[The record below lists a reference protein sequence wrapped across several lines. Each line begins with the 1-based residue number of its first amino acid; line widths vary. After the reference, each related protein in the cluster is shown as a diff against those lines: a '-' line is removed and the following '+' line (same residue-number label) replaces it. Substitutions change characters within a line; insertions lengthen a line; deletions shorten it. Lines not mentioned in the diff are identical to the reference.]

1 MAIAQLATGR
11 VEATERP
18 KPEPKAQNERVEKKS
33 STMFEESD
41 FGGLVIMLSDLTT
54 QLARINETA
63 KKTVIGINKTIK
75 SLRDL
80 GKTIVKDFRG
90 LNSEIAASRVNLSGL
105 ALGGDTII
113 EGAPMPVAP
122 VTPEIKAGTPTT
134 APGSATDITKTITDV
149 VTSMLGGA
157 KAISALGGFLSQM
170 GASALGSLAT
180 FFASSLGGAFLAAA
194 GGSMLALATAIFG
207 SAGIADKL
215 YSYFG
220 LDKKLK
226 ELYES
231 EQYKQ
236 EVTQPTEQA
245 AAAMAAKSG
254 PQREQRQNSIT
265 EFLTSKGLGPA
276 PKGSEIQ
283 QPGGKGSDLIRIIK
297 PGHPDEGKTFNF
309 KTGEEV
315 SGAQKPAGGGAP
327 STPAAPGA
335 STAPT
340 SPPTAPTA
348 AGKNWDQ
355 YLKENN
361 NDPVLANEQRDID
374 RKIAGNKAVTPPQTS
389 GAPEGAPAATP
400 SSVDP
405 EIAAKAAQY
414 KEMGRKGIALPPE
427 IAADPL
433 HGKLAI
439 TAHQEGMAERNS
451 GGGTAKPAAPPGAP
465 RRRIRD
471 AIPMPGEG
479 DGARPFGSSEQQT
492 NEALSY
498 NPVTGEKL
506 KGTGTSALRARARGQ
521 VLGQATREDKAG
533 FAKISTGAGGEDY
546 SEANK
551 TYYIDRDIGGQKTQ
565 VPIYYNPLTDKQYS
579 PEAGIKAAERTRPE
593 LLRGRMEQF
602 DRQQDVDALRRG
614 EEMRM
619 SGSVRPLEPVV
630 MNNSSTTNVGSSS
643 GGETNNVSG
652 QNLPMEV
659 SNPALQPFIARQNV
673 HYQ

>member
-11 VEATERP
+11 VETTERP
-18 KPEPKAQNERVEKKS
+18 KPESKVQNERVTKTS

-41 FGGLVIMLSDLTT
+41 FDGLVIMLSDLTT
-54 QLARINETA
+54 QLSRINETA

-105 ALGGDTII
+105 ALGGDTIV

-122 VTPEIKAGTPTT
+122 ITPEIKAGTPTS
-134 APGSATDITKTITDV
+134 ASGSTTDITKTITDV
-149 VTSMLGGA
+149 VTTMLGGA
-157 KAISALGGFLSQM
+157 AALSALGSFVSSM
-170 GASALGSLAT
+170 GAGALGSLAT
-180 FFASSLGGAFLAAA
+180 FFGSTLGGAFLAAA

-220 LDKKLK
+220 LDKRLK

-231 EQYKQ
+231 EKYK
-236 EVTQPTEQA
+236 EEIVKPGEQA
-245 AAAMAAKSG
+245 AAAMAARSG

-265 EFLTSKGLGPA
+265 EFLQSKGLGPA
-276 PKGSEIQ
+276 PKASEIQ

-297 PGHPDEGKTFNF
+297 KGHPDEGKTFNF

-315 SGAQKPAGGGAP
+315 KGGPTEPATAPTSPGAP
-327 STPAAPGA
+327 STPGVSTTPGTAPSTSRAPTTPGVSSTPGAPAAAPGGA
-335 STAPT
+335 ERAP
-340 SPPTAPTA
+340 
-348 AGKNWDQ
+348 
-355 YLKENN
+355 
-361 NDPVLANEQRDID
+361 
-374 RKIAGNKAVTPPQTS
+374 TPPQSST
-389 GAPEGAPAATP
+389 APEGAPSAA
-400 SSVDP
+400 SSGMSGTIDP

-414 KEMGRKGIALPPE
+414 KEMGRKGIPLPPE

-439 TAHQEGMAERNS
+439 TSHKEGMDERS
-451 GGGTAKPAAPPGAP
+451 AGTVKPAAPAGAP
-465 RRRIRD
+465 KRRRIRD
-471 AIPMPGEG
+471 ALDDYQG

-506 KGTGTSALRARARGQ
+506 KGTGTSILRHRARGA
-521 VLGQATREDKAG
+521 VMGQAASEDKAG
-533 FAKISTGAGGEDY
+533 FARISTGVAGEDY
-546 SEANK
+546 SAENK
-551 TYYIDRDIGGQKTQ
+551 TFYIDRDIGGQRTQ
-565 VPIYYNPLTDKQYS
+565 VPIYYNPVTDKQYS
-579 PEAGIKAAERTRPE
+579 PETATKAAQRIRPE
-593 LLRGRMEQF
+593 MLRGRMDQF
-602 DRQQDVDALRRG
+602 DRQQDINAMKNA
-614 EEMRM
+614 EEMKMR
-619 SGSVRPLEPVV
+619 GSVRPLEPVV
-630 MNNSSTTNVGSSS
+630 MNNSSTTNVGSTS

>member
-11 VEATERP
+11 VETTERP
-18 KPEPKAQNERVEKKS
+18 KSEPKVQNERVEKQS

-41 FGGLVIMLSDLTT
+41 FGGLVIMLTDLTA
-54 QLARINETA
+54 QLTRINETA
-63 KKTVIGINKTIK
+63 KKTVLGINRAIK
-75 SLRDL
+75 SLKDL

-90 LNSEIAASRVNLSGL
+90 MNSEIAASRVSLSGL
-105 ALGGDTII
+105 ALGGETII

-122 VTPEIKAGTPTT
+122 ITPEIKAGTPTA
-134 APGSATDITKTITDV
+134 APGPGLGDITKTITDV
-149 VTSMLGGA
+149 VTAMLGGA
-157 KAISALGGFLSQM
+157 KAVSALGGFLSQM

-220 LDKKLK
+220 LDKRLK

-231 EQYKQ
+231 EKYK
-236 EVTQPTEQA
+236 EEIVKPGEQA
-245 AAAMAAKSG
+245 AAAMAARSG

-265 EFLTSKGLGPA
+265 EFLQSKGLGPA

-297 PGHPDEGKTFNF
+297 KGHPDEGKTFNF

-315 SGAQKPAGGGAP
+315 KVSAPTEIGAP
-327 STPAAPGA
+327 AAPTPAAPGA
-335 STAPT
+335 APSPPPTSAAPGAAPSAPATPAPT
-340 SPPTAPTA
+340 TGGSEKAP
-348 AGKNWDQ
+348 
-355 YLKENN
+355 
-361 NDPVLANEQRDID
+361 I
-374 RKIAGNKAVTPPQTS
+374 PPQTS
-389 GAPEGAPAATP
+389 APPEGAPSSAT
-400 SSVDP
+400 STVDP

-414 KEMGRKGIALPPE
+414 REMGRKGIPLPPE
-427 IAADPL
+427 IGADPL

-439 TAHQEGMAERNS
+439 SEHQEGMRERS
-451 GGGTAKPAAPPGAP
+451 TGTAKPATPTTPTGAP
-465 RRRIRD
+465 RRRRPGD
-471 AIPMPGEG
+471 ALDNYQG
-479 DGARPFGSSEQQT
+479 DGVRAAPGTFSSSDQQT

-506 KGTGTSALRARARGQ
+506 RGTGTSALRQRARGQ
-521 VLGQATREDKAG
+521 VLGQTAREDKAG
-533 FAKISTGAGGEDY
+533 FGKISTGAGGEDY
-546 SEANK
+546 SSENK
-551 TYYIDRDIGGQKTQ
+551 TFYADRDIGGVKTQ
-565 VPIYYNPLTDKQYS
+565 VPIYYNPVTDKQYS
-579 PEAGIKAAERTRPE
+579 PEAGIKAAERIRPE
-593 LLRGRMEQF
+593 MLRGRMEQF
-602 DRQQDVDALRRG
+602 DRQQDLDSLKRG

-619 SGSVRPLEPVV
+619 RGSVRPLEPVV
-630 MNNSSTTNVGSSS
+630 MNNSSTTNVGSTS